1 MKYSG
6 VTHLLFCYVGISLKS
21 SQNHKLG
28 ELWVLRSG
36 NRRVRRA
43 SISAGITQRLEE
55 IELGSKKGRSSWF
68 LLLVPAP
75 GSIFLSSVLGTIGE
89 EEIFL

>member
-6 VTHLLFCYVGISLKS
+6 ITCLLFWYVGVSLKS

-28 ELWVLRSG
+28 EFWVLRGG

-43 SISAGITQRLEE
+43 SISAGITETGGDRTGLTEGE
-55 IELGSKKGRSSWF
+55 K
-68 LLLVPAP
+68 LLVPAP
-75 GSIFLSSVLGTIGE
+75 GPVFLSAVLGTIGE

>member
-21 SQNHKLG
+21 SQNHKLR

-36 NRRVRRA
+36 NRRVHRA
-43 SISAGITQRLEE
+43 SISAGDHTETGGDRTGLQEGE
-55 IELGSKKGRSSWF
+55 K
-68 LLLVPAP
+68 LLVPAP
-75 GSIFLSSVLGTIGE
+75 GSVFLSSVLGTIGE